1 MRLVY
6 VFVMVL
12 YLFVCFQKTSRQN
25 IPAQRKRKMKSLP
38 SPKTRDQARLSPWYC
53 RSRNC
58 TEWTICNRHTSS
70 IACNEHIQT
79 VMGQQ
84 KMQNLSHDWPNV
96 EPMLW
101 AKDGPMSKRY
111 VGPFKIYHHGPI
123 VRRPMCQWRANVY
136 VLSGRLGCAFWSNKK
151 TCGALVS
158 CMLLSTSLCHVLMRK
173 LSLRIPFRA
182 MGSRLCRRLG

>member
-1 MRLVY
+1 MFLSWCCIY
-6 VFVMVL
+6 SFVF
-12 YLFVCFQKTSRQN
+12 RRP
-25 IPAQRKRKMKSLP
+25 PAQRKRKMKSLP
-38 SPKTRDQARLSPWYC
+38 SPKTRDQARLSTWCC

-58 TEWTICNRHTSS
+58 TEWTICDRNTSS

-111 VGPFKIYHHGPI
+111 VGPFKIYNYGPI
-123 VRRPMCQWRANVY
+123 VRRPMGQWRANVY
-136 VLSGRLGCAFWSNKK
+136 VLSGKLILPFYFGTFCALPQCFKI
-151 TCGALVS
+151 
-158 CMLLSTSLCHVLMRK
+158 
-173 LSLRIPFRA
+173 LRHTY
-182 MGSRLCRRLG
+182 